1 MQEKDPIDN
10 EDLGPV
16 PGEPIGSKESGITR
30 SRRED
35 RMILALLEHATVEK
49 AAIAAGVSE
58 ATMWRRI
65 KEPAFQAAVRQARR
79 DAFNR
84 AIARLQQAGSAAVG
98 TLLRIMCDSKMP
110 GATRVRAAVSVLEL
124 AFRGMELEDM
134 QGRIQRLEE
143 LAQNGLLRGHQD
155 I

>member
-1 MQEKDPIDN
+1 
-10 EDLGPV
+10 LGAV
-16 PGEPIGSKESGITR
+16 PEESTGSKESGITR

-84 AIARLQQAGSAAVG
+84 AIARLQQAGSAAVA

-155 I
+155 T

>member
-1 MQEKDPIDN
+1 
-10 EDLGPV
+10 
-16 PGEPIGSKESGITR
+16 
-30 SRRED
+30 
-35 RMILALLEHATVEK
+35 
-49 AAIAAGVSE
+49 
-58 ATMWRRI
+58 
-65 KEPAFQAAVRQARR
+65 
-79 DAFNR
+79 
-84 AIARLQQAGSAAVG
+84 
-98 TLLRIMCDSKMP
+98 MCVNKMP